1 MSTSNPFSTTTT
13 TTSTP
18 PPPPPPTQQQ
28 QQQQQQ
34 QQHIYPNIRPS
45 TTPNPN
51 QGILYPV
58 ASSGRGFIQ
67 KPLRPNSNTSDHTV
81 TVANHAPYPPRPNH
95 LPHHHHLVRPPFTHQ
110 HHIPP
115 IRGIPVSSPHPKV
128 VPSSSPMVDSNGYK
142 NSRDRKDETSAI
154 IRDRKVRISEGAS
167 LYALCRS
174 WLKNGFP
181 EEIQPQYGDGVK
193 SLPRPLPMPVD
204 SNVAKKR
211 EGEEE
216 EEEEEEKGDDK
227 EEVAHLSEKELL
239 KRHVKHAKKVR
250 ARLREERAK
259 RIERYKTRLSLL
271 LPPLVE
277 QSRNDGA
284 AGN

>member
-1 MSTSNPFSTTTT
+1 MSTTNPFSTTTT
-13 TTSTP
+13 TTTTASTL
-18 PPPPPPTQQQ
+18 PPPPPTQQQ
-28 QQQQQQ
+28 HQQP
-34 QQHIYPNIRPS
+34 QQHIHPNVRPPA
-45 TTPNPN
+45 TPNPN

-58 ASSGRGFIQ
+58 ASSGRGFMP
-67 KPLRPNSNTSDHTV
+67 KPIRPNSNTSDHTV
-81 TVANHAPYPPRPNH
+81 TVANHSPYPPRPNH
-95 LPHHHHLVRPPFTHQ
+95 FPHHHNHPLRPPITHQ
-110 HHIPP
+110 LHIPPP
-115 IRGIPVSSPHPKV
+115 IRGIAVSSPHPKV
-128 VPSSSPMVDSNGYK
+128 AASSSPMADSNEYK
-142 NSRDRKDETSAI
+142 NSRDKKSETIAI

-174 WLKNGFP
+174 WLKNGLP
-181 EEIQPQYGDGVK
+181 EESQPQYGDGVK
-193 SLPRPLPMPVD
+193 CLPRPLPMLVD
-204 SNVAKKR
+204 SNMAQNR
-211 EGEEE
+211 ESE
-216 EEEEEEKGDDK
+216 EEEEEEKDNDK

>member
-1 MSTSNPFSTTTT
+1 MSTANPFSTATTS
-13 TTSTP
+13 STP
-18 PPPPPPTQQQ
+18 PLPTTQQQ
-28 QQQQQQ
+28 QQQQ
-34 QQHIYPNIRPS
+34 HVYPNIRPP

-58 ASSGRGFIQ
+58 ASSGRGFIP
-67 KPLRPNSNTSDHTV
+67 KPFLPNSNTSDHTV
-81 TVANHAPYPPRPNH
+81 TVSNHAPYPPRPNH
-95 LPHHHHLVRPPFTHQ
+95 LPHHHYLVRPSFTHY
-110 HHIPP
+110 HHIPRP

-128 VPSSSPMVDSNGYK
+128 APSSSPMADSNGYK
-142 NSRDRKDETSAI
+142 NSRDKKDETVAI

-181 EEIQPQYGDGVK
+181 EESQPQYGDGVK
-193 SLPRPLPMPVD
+193 SLPRPLPVPVD
-204 SNVAKKR
+204 ANMTQKT

-216 EEEEEEKGDDK
+216 EEEEKDNDK

-250 ARLREERAK
+250 AWLREERAK

-277 QSRNDGA
+277 QSQNDGA